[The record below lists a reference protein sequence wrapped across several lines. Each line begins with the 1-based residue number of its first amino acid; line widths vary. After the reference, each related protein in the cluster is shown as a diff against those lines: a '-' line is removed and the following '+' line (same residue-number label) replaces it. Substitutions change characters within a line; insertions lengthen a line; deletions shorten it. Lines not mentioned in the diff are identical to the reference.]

1 MEKEIIFFGLVL
13 LLVMESISDNV
24 PEMKLASNCSDRSK
38 CDFTNECK
46 NQKGSIKRPYVLS
59 SFCKSDKK
67 CYEKIGM
74 YTNICQENLR
84 KFETDESFASRY
96 CKKPYTS
103 CTPSTGRNRFFQCT
117 NSEYDVYTTF
127 QYLSRTRHN
136 KTFANVDSELTKS
149 KVIDPV
155 EYDELINSASICQ
168 QQSGKGFDDWTT
180 LCDVDTNNYG
190 ILQNF
195 RKCNNR

>member
-1 MEKEIIFFGLVL
+1 MFNNG
-13 LLVMESISDNV
+13 N
-24 PEMKLASNCSDRSK
+24 
-38 CDFTNECK
+38 
-46 NQKGSIKRPYVLS
+46 
-59 SFCKSDKK
+59 
-67 CYEKIGM
+67 
-74 YTNICQENLR
+74 
-84 KFETDESFASRY
+84 
-96 CKKPYTS
+96 
-103 CTPSTGRNRFFQCT
+103 
-117 NSEYDVYTTF
+117 TTF
-127 QYLSRTRHN
+127 QCLSRTRHN

-180 LCDVDTNNYG
+180 LCNDTYDTG